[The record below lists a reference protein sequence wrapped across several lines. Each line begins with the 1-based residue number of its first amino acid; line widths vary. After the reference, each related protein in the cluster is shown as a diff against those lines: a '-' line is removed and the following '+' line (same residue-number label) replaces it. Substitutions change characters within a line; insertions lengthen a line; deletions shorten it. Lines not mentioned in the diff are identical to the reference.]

1 MKLLSLFLCY
11 LLLLPISAFTQTVV
25 TGKIVDEKRNPLP
38 GVNIILK
45 GTFEGTS
52 SLVTGDYLLKISS
65 EEPVVLLFRLLG
77 YKPVETQIS
86 PTGDSMSL
94 DEVRLVEEI
103 TQLDA
108 VTISAGAMQA
118 SDESKAVILKP
129 LDIVTTPS
137 AMGDVVAALQT
148 LPGTSTVGNDG
159 RLFVRGGD
167 ASEVGIYIDGLRVG
181 NAYGSTMANVPT
193 RTRFNPTLFKGTFFS
208 TGGYSAEYGQA
219 LSSTLALN
227 TKDIAVRS
235 QGDISLMSVGVGYS
249 QAIANEKQSFTLSG
263 NYFDLSPYQKLVKQD
278 FDWERSPYGG
288 DLEVSAQQKT
298 KKGGLVKFLARTETN
313 GMKLWQPQPGEENKG
328 LLVQLKN
335 NYSYAQTNWRQ
346 AYENGWTLFA
356 GAAFSYNR
364 DKIQYSEINV
374 DQKGSLSH
382 GKVTATKD
390 FSDRLAAKSGV
401 EVFIKNYS
409 ESLPNENLTRQYDDL
424 ESYFFTEWDWYL
436 SKKLVWRGGAR
447 LGYSELAKKTCI
459 DPRISVAYQL
469 SKQGQLSIAAG
480 RFHQFPVDN
489 FRILNPKVG
498 NMISK
503 HLILNYLYSND
514 GRTFRAEAFYKSY
527 DKLITFEGDP
537 LTPIHLK
544 NTGYGEAT
552 GFDFFFRDR
561 KTFKNTDYWI
571 SYGFVKSERLYDQYL
586 TRVQPDYA
594 PRHNFSLVAKHF
606 ISGLKSQVGVSL
618 AVNDGYSYTN
628 PNEAGEMNSKTK
640 AYQSLSVSW
649 NYLPKPNLII
659 HFAVNNVLG
668 RENVFGYTFTKE
680 PDENG
685 FYALLP
691 NGQGT
696 PRFLFLGVFL
706 TLSKDKSANQLNNL

>member
-1 MKLLSLFLCY
+1 MCCF
-11 LLLLPISAFTQTVV
+11 LLLPVSAFPQTVV
-25 TGKIVDEKRNPLP
+25 IGKVVDEKGNSLP

-52 SLVTGDYLLKISS
+52 SLTTGEYSLKVSS
-65 EEPVVLLFRLLG
+65 QEPVILQFRLMG
-77 YKPVETQIS
+77 FKPTEKQFT
-86 PTGDSMSL
+86 PTGDSLSL
-94 DEVRLVEEI
+94 GEVRLIEEI
-103 TQLDA
+103 TQMNA

-148 LPGTSTVGNDG
+148 LPGTSTIGNDG

-193 RTRFNPTLFKGTFFS
+193 RTRFNPNLFKGTFFS

-227 TKDIAVRS
+227 TKDMAIRS

-249 QAIANEKQSFTLSG
+249 QAISNEKRSFTFSG

-298 KKGGLVKFLARTETN
+298 KEGGLIKFLARTESN
-313 GMKLWQPQPGEENKG
+313 GMKLWQPMPGKDTRG
-328 LLVQLKN
+328 ILVQLRN
-335 NYSYAQTNWRQ
+335 NYSYAQSNWKQ
-346 AYENGWTLFA
+346 AYKNGWTFFA
-356 GAAFSYNR
+356 GAALSYNR
-364 DKIQYSEINV
+364 DKIKQGEINIER
-374 DQKGSLSH
+374 KGSLSH

-390 FSDRLAAKSGV
+390 FSDRLSAKSGV
-401 EVFIKNYS
+401 EVFLKNYS
-409 ESLPNENLTRQYDDL
+409 ESLPDENLTRQYDDL
-424 ESYFFTEWDWYL
+424 ETYFFTEWDWYL
-436 SKKLVWRGGAR
+436 SKKLVLRGGAR
-447 LGYSELAKKTCI
+447 LGYSKLAKKTWI
-459 DPRISVAYQL
+459 DPRISVAYQVT
-469 SKQGQLSIAAG
+469 KQGQLSIAAG

-489 FRILNPKVG
+489 FRVLDPSIRNTV
-498 NMISK
+498 SK
-503 HLILNYLYSND
+503 HLILNYLYSHN
-514 GRTFRAEAFYKSY
+514 GRTFRAETFYKSY

-537 LTPIHLK
+537 LTPINLK
-544 NTGYGEAT
+544 NSGYGEAT
-552 GFDFFFRDR
+552 GVDFFFRDR

-571 SYGFVKSERLYDQYL
+571 SYGYVKSERLYNQYGSK
-586 TRVQPDYA
+586 VQPDYA
-594 PRHNFSLVAKHF
+594 PRHNFSVVAKHF
-606 ISGLKSQVGVSL
+606 IGDLKSQVGVSIG
-618 AVNDGYSYTN
+618 VNDGYSYTN
-628 PNEAGEMNSKTK
+628 PNDAGEMNSKTK
-640 AYQSLSVSW
+640 TYQSLSLSW
-649 NYLPKPNLII
+649 SYLPRPNLII
-659 HFAVNNVLG
+659 HFAANNVLG

-685 FYALLP
+685 FYESLP
-691 NGQGT
+691 NGQGA